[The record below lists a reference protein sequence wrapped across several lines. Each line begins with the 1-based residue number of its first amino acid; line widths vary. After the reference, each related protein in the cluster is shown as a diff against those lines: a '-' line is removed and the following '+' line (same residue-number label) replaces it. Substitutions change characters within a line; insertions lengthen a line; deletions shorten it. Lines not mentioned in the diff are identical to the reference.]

1 MVIYRDEGVIITKQ
15 QFQLPVFPKLI
26 GRIFLG
32 GLDLGSFSR
41 RDFLKLSLFS
51 MLGAGFK
58 SWRPALKANQLLGVI
73 GRIAADDKVIPI
85 HQSPTTDSD
94 IVRETTF
101 DELLNLYYEIEL
113 ESEDETPQK
122 WYRVWGGY
130 LPGVYVQL
138 TRYRLNQPVNNIFE
152 CGNLAEVTVPFT
164 DAYTYSEYAG
174 WEQKYRLYYETT
186 HWITGIKP
194 GPDGNDWY
202 ELTSQLS
209 TSLTYFVRRDHL
221 RLVQDVE
228 YLPTSIHVPPEEKHI
243 YVSLND
249 QELSAFEGE
258 QMVFKTKISSGL
270 GYKEVDPKDP
280 FATAT
285 PRGTFYITSKYP
297 SKHMGGVIATG
308 APGSYTLPGVPW
320 TSFFIYETGVAF
332 HGTYWHN
339 NFGNRM
345 SHGCV
350 NMRNSDAKWLFRWVN
365 PPYDPPYRNHCN
377 WQKTGYGTRIVID

>member
-1 MVIYRDEGVIITKQ
+1 MST
-15 QFQLPVFPKLI
+15 
-26 GRIFLG
+26 
-32 GLDLGSFSR
+32 FSR
-41 RDFLKLSLFS
+41 RDFLRLSLFS
-51 MLGAGFK
+51 LLGAGFK
-58 SWRPALKANQLLGVI
+58 SLTPARDVNRIIGVI
-73 GRIAADDKVIPI
+73 GRIAADNKVISI
-85 HQSPTTDSD
+85 HQEPDEDSE
-94 IVRETTF
+94 IIRETTF
-101 DELLNLYYEIEL
+101 DELLNLYYEMEIEG
-113 ESEDETPQK
+113 EEGSSQT

-130 LPGVYVQL
+130 LPGVYIQL
-138 TRYRLNQPVNNIFE
+138 TRYRLNQPVDRIFE

-164 DAYTYSEYAG
+164 EAYSFSEYEG
-174 WEQKYRLYYETT
+174 WKKIYRLYYETT
-186 HWITGIKP
+186 HWITGIQQ
-194 GPDGNDWY
+194 GPDGSDWY

-209 TSLTYFVRRDHL
+209 RSLTYYVRRDHL

-228 YLPTSIHVPPEEKHI
+228 YIPTSIHVPPEEKHI
-243 YVSLND
+243 QVSLND
-249 QELSAFEGE
+249 QELKAYEGE
-258 QMVFKTKISSGL
+258 TLVYKTKVSTGL

-297 SKHMGGVIATG
+297 SKHMGGVVATG

-339 NFGNRM
+339 NFGSRM

-365 PPYDPPYRNHCN
+365 PPYDPPYRNHCD
-377 WQKTGYGTRIVID
+377 WQNTGYGTRIVID